1 MVELYGGPI
10 GAVVWGED
18 MVRHAAF
25 MARGGGVGMAPHPD
39 PSTSA
44 ADSGPQSL
52 SSGIM
57 AGADAK
63 ALQAL
68 EAMKLHHD
76 FDSTMSHESLVAVR
90 KRFSIPNEYV
100 LHAPGPRQQPYH
112 SCPGG
117 FSISIDALEAR
128 LRFPLHPVIGECL
141 ERWRISPGQVAS
153 NSWRYIITFLGECKG
168 SGIVPNR
175 DLFLSCFRFM
185 MRGNPRTGEVR
196 LGAASSV
203 PASTLPPPPAPR
215 AESGLASEVQE
226 IPVEEVRGA
235 PEIPRKRRGE
245 DPAGHRKRDRRKSP
259 HKANR
264 AATKGKAPTDTAKE
278 PPAPRRKPKS
288 VRELCSASAR
298 VDGRDYHTTRM
309 CNLPERAPDA
319 PLDVDLRPLTH
330 GMLVWQDR
338 EALAKYIRGTLIPRL
353 ASDLYTL
360 PSKVLMDG
368 QRRPWCCKVTLL
380 CQEVQRL
387 KEGGDPDAVAA
398 AEARASEAQ
407 SLVEHLQVKLD
418 KANGRRES
426 TKLEGAQAEST
437 NLRRQLDDSESQLRS
452 TRTQVRQMETELLEL
467 TQSKDALWV
476 DLPRRAIKDYK

>member
-1 MVELYGGPI
+1 
-10 GAVVWGED
+10 
-18 MVRHAAF
+18 
-25 MARGGGVGMAPHPD
+25 
-39 PSTSA
+39 
-44 ADSGPQSL
+44 
-52 SSGIM
+52 
-57 AGADAK
+57 
-63 ALQAL
+63 
-68 EAMKLHHD
+68 
-76 FDSTMSHESLVAVR
+76 
-90 KRFSIPNEYV
+90 
-100 LHAPGPRQQPYH
+100 
-112 SCPGG
+112 
-117 FSISIDALEAR
+117 
-128 LRFPLHPVIGECL
+128 
-141 ERWRISPGQVAS
+141 
-153 NSWRYIITFLGECKG
+153 
-168 SGIVPNR
+168 
-175 DLFLSCFRFM
+175 M
-185 MRGNPRTGEVR
+185 MRGNPRTGGVR

-203 PASTLPPPPAPR
+203 PASTLPPPSAPR

-235 PEIPRKRRGE
+235 PEIPRKQRGE

-264 AATKGKAPTDTAKE
+264 AATKGKAPTDTAEE

-288 VRELCSASAR
+288 MRELCSASAR

-338 EALAKYIRGTLIPRL
+338 EALAKYIRGTPIPRL

-360 PSKVLMDG
+360 PSEVLMDG
-368 QRRPWCCKVTLL
+368 AAKAMVLNQHYQATLFNHVHDVGRVITSLDNKVNLL

-407 SLVEHLQVKLD
+407 SLVEHLQVKLH

-426 TKLEGAQAEST
+426 AELEGAQAESA
-437 NLRRQLDDSESQLRS
+437 NLRRQLADSRGQLDDSESQLRS
-452 TRTQVRQMETELLEL
+452 AMTQVRQMETELLEL
-467 TQSKDALWV
+467 TQSKDALRV
-476 DLPRRAIKDYK
+476 DLPRRAIKDYKQSPGFEMGLVQMGRVSLEYGYQLALARLRARHPGVEIELDAFASRPEDDDVPMADEQPFDDSLPLPEE